1 MNDKFSLYKD
11 SYDTP
16 DFVFD
21 YTSAFD
27 YSSIHHMTTLKKP
40 EKFQTV
46 FSYKKQQVVIDL
58 ADCEPEPWQSVVMR
72 NIITFFCYL
81 FLAFTFPITCWICI
95 KRVPSLE
102 RLAVF
107 RLGKLQPVQ
116 GPGLVLV
123 FPVID
128 SCMKVDLKPKVFAIP
143 PREVLTGDGAIL
155 EVSAEL
161 RCQVVHSVRYVTRV
175 KEVDSTVEALGKQ
188 ALTSVLG
195 SGEQDDLERHKEA
208 LEATLLTKLNETILP
223 WGLEVISVDI
233 KVVSVVKP
241 AEPTNPLSP
250 VVSVIKKA
258 LGFSSSSEKAP
269 APMTVAPVPMG
280 PGFLHAV
287 PAVPS
292 EPQFEQLIG
301 VLHELALYAAQQ
313 KQFEGTQASYRITIH
328 SADKSQSVTV
338 HLSFNNGQVDLY
350 REDKGEK
357 APVEPDV
364 TLGISADDLTLILCG
379 REPPMQVYIQGR
391 IQVSG
396 DWACLKRFMA
406 VIKECSA

>member
-27 YSSIHHMTTLKKP
+27 YSSIHHMTALKKP
-40 EKFQTV
+40 EKFQTI

-58 ADCEPEPWQSVVMR
+58 ADCEPEPWQSTVIR

-81 FLAFTFPITCWICI
+81 FLVFTFPITCWVCI

-128 SCMKVDLKPKVFAIP
+128 SYMKVDLKPKVFAIP

-175 KEVDSTVEALGKQ
+175 KEVDATVEALGKQ
-188 ALTSVLG
+188 ALTGVLG
-195 SGEQDDLERHKEA
+195 SGEQDDLENHKEA

-223 WGLEVISVDI
+223 WGLEVIGVEI
-233 KVVSVVKP
+233 KVMKVLKP
-241 AEPTNPLSP
+241 AEPTNPLAP
-250 VVSVIKKA
+250 VVSALKKA
-258 LGFSSSSEKAP
+258 LGFSSSNKKP
-269 APMTVAPVPMG
+269 PMTVAPVPMG
-280 PGFLHAV
+280 PGVLHAV
-287 PAVPS
+287 SAAPS
-292 EPQFEQLIG
+292 EPQFEQLIN
-301 VLHELALYAAQQ
+301 VLHQLALYTAKQ
-313 KQFEGTQASYRITIH
+313 KQFEDAEARYRINIH
-328 SADKSQSVTV
+328 SVDKSQTVTAY
-338 HLSFNNGQVDLY
+338 LSFKNGEVELL

-357 APVEPDV
+357 APAEPDV
-364 TLGISADDLTLILCG
+364 TLGLSADDLTLILCG
-379 REPPMQVYIQGR
+379 RESPMQIYVQGR
-391 IQVSG
+391 IQFSG
-396 DWACLKRFMA
+396 DWSCLKRFMT
-406 VIKECSA
+406 VIQECTV